1 MRIGLRF
8 LVVVAALQ
16 LVGVGCNRKKEAPAP
31 GAPVVGENRA
41 KSGAAA
47 EAAPAKPAEAD
58 EMGRGSA
65 GLGYT
70 TAPSQL
76 AAGPSVEQQTGGT
89 TAPGPA
95 SPVAGTDNLGA
106 LGPVGGARGGTEGDG
121 TATRGRTGERGQTGT
136 EAPATRDD
144 TTREVPVEPRRELAH
159 TIYLSNDDSMSLSSA
174 QRIEYAIAKGLPVPR
189 DRIRPHEL
197 LNYYAFET
205 SPVSEGETFSV
216 KAELSPGEEAH
227 GAYTLSV
234 AVRGRSVTREQRLPL
249 VLTIVC
255 DVSGSMREEGK
266 MEYLKKGLLAM
277 LEQLKSGDVVS
288 LVAFNQTVETVLEG
302 FRVGDG
308 DLGRLRAAIEGLTPG
323 GSTDL
328 NLGLTTGYDLAVRL
342 RDEEKNNRVLLITDA
357 LANTGTTDE
366 RLIANVGSHFDEQRI
381 RLSGSGVGA
390 DFNDSLLDR
399 LTERGK
405 GAYVF
410 LGSEA
415 VIDRIFGEGFT
426 SLVETIAV
434 NVRFR
439 LDLPVSLAMERFYGE
454 EASTVREAVQAIH
467 YFSGTTQVFLS
478 DLKIGD
484 REPEGGDEVKLTIEY
499 DDPAT
504 LESREKTFSF
514 KIEQIL
520 GDPSRNILKARLLM
534 AWARHLGD
542 ISDHDHARD
551 AREAAKADSECTEAE
566 SDLQT
571 RARSLTGDADVSHV
585 LELLDRYCERFEGAG
600 PTRVNEFPARGER

>member
-1 MRIGLRF
+1 
-8 LVVVAALQ
+8 
-16 LVGVGCNRKKEAPAP
+16 
-31 GAPVVGENRA
+31 
-41 KSGAAA
+41 
-47 EAAPAKPAEAD
+47 
-58 EMGRGSA
+58 
-65 GLGYT
+65 
-70 TAPSQL
+70 
-76 AAGPSVEQQTGGT
+76 
-89 TAPGPA
+89 
-95 SPVAGTDNLGA
+95 
-106 LGPVGGARGGTEGDG
+106 
-121 TATRGRTGERGQTGT
+121 
-136 EAPATRDD
+136 
-144 TTREVPVEPRRELAH
+144 
-159 TIYLSNDDSMSLSSA
+159 MSLSSA

-189 DRIRPHEL
+189 DHIRPHEL

-205 SPVSEGETFSV
+205 APVAEGETFSV

-227 GAYTLSV
+227 GAYTLSL

-266 MEYLKKGLLAM
+266 IEYLKQGLLAM
-277 LEQLKSGDVVS
+277 LEQLKPGDVVS
-288 LVAFNQTVETVLEG
+288 VVAFNHTVETVLQD

-308 DLGRLRAAIEGLTPG
+308 DLGRLRSAIEGLTPG

-328 NLGLTTGYDLAVRL
+328 NLGLSTGYELAVRL

-357 LANTGTTDE
+357 LTNTGTTDE
-366 RLIANVGSHFDEQRI
+366 RLIANVGKHFDEQRI
-381 RLSGSGVGA
+381 RLSGIGVGA

-415 VIDRIFGEGFT
+415 VIDRVFGEGFT

-454 EASTVREAVQAIH
+454 EAATSREAVQAIH

-478 DLKIGD
+478 DLKIAE
-484 REPEGGDEVKLTIEY
+484 REPEGADEVKLTIEY
-499 DDPAT
+499 EDPAT
-504 LESREKTFSF
+504 LEGHEKTFSF
-514 KIEQIL
+514 KIEGIL

-542 ISDHDHARD
+542 IADHDHPRD
-551 AREAAKADSECTEAE
+551 VREAAKADGECTAAE
-566 SDLQT
+566 SDLQA
-571 RARSLTGDADVSHV
+571 RARSLAGDADVSHV
-585 LELLDRYCERFEGAG
+585 LELLDTYCERFAGAG
-600 PTRVNEFPARGER
+600 PTRVNEFPAGEER